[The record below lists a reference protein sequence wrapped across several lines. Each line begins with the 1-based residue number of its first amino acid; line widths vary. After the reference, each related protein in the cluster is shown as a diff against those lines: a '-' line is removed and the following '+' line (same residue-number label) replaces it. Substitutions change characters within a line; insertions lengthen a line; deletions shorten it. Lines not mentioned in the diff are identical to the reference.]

1 MTQEP
6 WLGLEEVLRKR
17 RNRKRWQKVVTAL
30 CALVVFCTTYAL
42 ILPAI
47 TLEKGCPIPEHTHGP
62 ECYTQ
67 LTARQETTLSCA
79 AQIHQHTKGCYDQ
92 NHNLACGY
100 ADFLVH
106 THEENC
112 YDGSGNLRCPLREV
126 KAHSHNENCYA
137 PGHSHGED
145 CYTRV
150 QGPLICGKHVHT
162 DSCWAETREL
172 TCGLEEGPD
181 HSHGEECDQVTR
193 QLTCGEADHTHGEEC
208 YAWEQELTCTQEET
222 PVLTCREPEV
232 ILHRHTENCYDQ
244 EGTLVCG
251 MLQILQHQH
260 GEECFVTR
268 EIPVDTEELTC
279 TDETHEHGPQCYGQW
294 QLVCPLEE
302 HTHDDRCTPGPEPEE
317 TEATEETG
325 ASAETEATGETE
337 PTGETEATEETEPTE
352 DSDAA
357 KGGDQEAVK
366 PTEAEETQVTEET
379 EPTDETEPTE
389 EPETPLPESTPSGLP
404 VLGRAYAAADPYGI
418 MPLMLEDEETVLE
431 DRTGSSEPID
441 LTNYIVPD
449 FDGTKTKLEYRLSTS
464 EEWRTTEGATGIPGD
479 AAFRL
484 TVAYSKVNIEDL
496 LKADCKLSYTLPDF
510 FRITTQN
517 GSILDDH
524 NQTIGTLQITGQN
537 VMIQFKQEWV
547 TNQKTETNDVI
558 HGYFSVEA
566 KANLSKV
573 PTDGQETITIGKVT
587 LNAEFQGDLIARYGD
602 VQIKKTVEPQVFRED
617 GKDYLKYTVK
627 VTAGAD
633 GCPGVKVQDAFGT
646 GKQWVEAYVLP
657 ADAGATDNGN
667 GTMTWTIGEMTASE
681 TRTLTYQVRL
691 KEGYTYGCSPFS
703 NKNKFSN
710 GSIVNTATVSSTVS
724 SQGKDQVYNR
734 GEATA
739 TFEPVAKA
747 TLSKKCSIVKS
758 PDDGSMK
765 ITYYIWVQADSKN
778 SFDLRD
784 IIIRDALNGSL
795 DNLAITDDK
804 IRKYVTYDADNFS
817 LYEGGKNEQSD
828 MTDLTTKYQT
838 PPANGPIFPENEG
851 KHNTVFEY
859 HVGPLQPGQCRTLVY
874 TVTVDPGAF
883 AAAGNENFIVGNRV
897 YIYNVNK
904 DGTKGDFFERYGCT
918 PVITHKDWTRKVAG
932 EEVAAAQTIDM
943 TEPVYDSSF
952 ALDTATSFTVPA
964 GSQQYQVLVN
974 EAGDWDLSSATLS
987 DSLNSDLMQFV
998 GYVKVDAIAIGT
1010 NKPDSGLTDAQ
1021 ALNAFTGRTST
1032 KTAWVKIDKM
1042 QCFSFTPQ
1050 SIGLGG
1056 GNYAYQLTYYAKS
1069 DVPGSITVNNTFTLS
1084 GTVGYGGQPYQ
1095 IAGITSS
1102 AQVTVSGDSS
1112 FHTAKKALFYE
1123 APTTT
1128 GSTGFLYWAIQVDGT
1143 KLLKDFAIKDTPDS
1157 GDKLTGHS
1165 LTDDSLVGVY
1175 MGESNFVFSDY
1186 SSISAVQKQLTPVA
1200 STSYT
1205 TSQEGGA
1212 LTVKLKQDLPLSDGQ
1227 SLYVLVKTQP
1237 TALPQDQRDA
1247 FVYQNSCQYSF
1258 VKDNWVDDVGSAQQ
1272 TLYSKASIFK
1282 EWSDVFT
1289 YDGTSGSIKK
1299 VTPTNKEAF
1308 YDTVLL
1314 KNQPG
1319 EYVGWLIHLNYGG
1332 TLSGSYRVE
1341 ETVPAGL
1348 EIAYIRMY
1356 WYGDNV
1362 KNQESK
1368 SEMVQISDLGSGW
1381 EPKTNP
1387 STGLNCGPHAN
1398 YYYVQGQKAIM
1409 EVSNLVAGRERDKY
1423 AVELQIVCKLVDRDV
1438 LQGGVQKEF
1447 SNSVRLL
1454 TTDHGELD
1462 TDVSPVTLSV
1472 SQLKKAAGDTKT
1484 TSPAPGTYPFV
1495 ITVNEDG
1502 IDLMPNEKTIT
1513 LVDELGAGLTI
1524 DDDSIKITNTTTS
1537 RELTAGTEWKSSLT
1551 TTDSGTQTLKIK
1563 LPDDQPLKIT
1573 YNVFLEAAPGQPIN
1587 ITNKAHWEGYESP
1600 TDGTV
1605 TVQDYSYNASGGAVP
1620 GTSAKITI
1628 VKRDLNNTSNLLS
1641 GATFQITE
1649 MKLSDDQKTLESTET
1664 VTTGETDSDGT
1675 VSFNGLSYNTVY
1687 KIEET
1692 GAPEG
1697 YVLDDQARKPYYV
1710 VVAKQESDGSY
1721 PNKDAYDELQEKV
1734 YFTYT
1739 SSTYTHKAYNH
1750 KGEIT
1755 VNKQFTNADG
1765 VSGITPL
1772 KGTYRFG
1779 LFAQENPDAGTPPL
1793 AEDVAV
1799 YDQYGKLTE
1808 AAKFTDVTLGTPYYV
1823 YELDDNGNAILP
1835 GNDAISNKIPFVVS
1849 YSGNAITVT
1858 GDAPGSVTVTN
1869 RINYPELPQT
1879 GGVGT
1884 GVFRVSGAAAALLAG
1899 CILTGR
1905 EGRKRKRRENNET

>member
-6 WLGLEEVLRKR
+6 WLGLEEVRRKR
-17 RNRKRWQKVVTAL
+17 RLRKRWQKVVTAL

-47 TLEKGCPIPEHTHGP
+47 TLEKGCPIPEHTHTP

-67 LTARQETTLSCA
+67 LTARQETALSCA
-79 AQIHQHTKGCYDQ
+79 AQLHQHTDGCYDR
-92 NHNLACGY
+92 NHNLVCGY

-106 THEENC
+106 THEGNC

-162 DSCWAETREL
+162 EGCWAETREL

-181 HSHGEECDQVTR
+181 HSHGEECYQVTR

-208 YAWEQELTCTQEET
+208 YAWEQTLTCTQEET

-251 MLQILQHQH
+251 MPQILQHQH

-268 EIPVDTEELTC
+268 DIPVDRSALTC
-279 TDETHEHGPQCYGQW
+279 QDETHEHGPLCYGQW

-302 HTHDDRCTPGPEPEE
+302 HTHDDRCTPGPKPEE
-317 TEATEETG
+317 TEPTEETK
-325 ASAETEATGETE
+325 ATEATE
-337 PTGETEATEETEPTE
+337 PTGETEPTVETEPTE
-352 DSDAA
+352 A
-357 KGGDQEAVK
+357 
-366 PTEAEETQVTEET
+366 TESTE
-379 EPTDETEPTE
+379 ETEPTE
-389 EPETPLPESTPSGLP
+389 EPEAPLPESTPSGLP

-431 DRTGSSEPID
+431 DRTGSSEPIN
-441 LTNYIVPD
+441 LENYIVDD
-449 FDGTKTKLEYRLSTS
+449 FDGTKTKLEYKTTSTGP
-464 EEWRTTEGATGIPGD
+464 WIDFNNATNIPGD

-484 TVAYSKVNIEDL
+484 TVAYSNVNIEDL
-496 LKADCKLSYTLPDF
+496 LAADCKLSYTLPDF
-510 FRITTQN
+510 FRITSKD
-517 GSILDDH
+517 GSILDS
-524 NQTIGTLQITGQN
+524 NNKEIGTLQITGQN

-547 TNQKTETNDVI
+547 NNQKTGTNDVI

-602 VQIKKTVEPQVFRED
+602 VQIEKTVKPQVFRE
-617 GKDYLKYTVK
+617 GGNDYLEYTVK

-633 GCPGVKVQDAFGT
+633 GCPNVTVRDTFGD
-646 GKQWVEAYVLP
+646 GKKWVEDFVVTPSSGNVAY
-657 ADAGATDNGN
+657 DKDTKS
-667 GTMTWTIGEMTASE
+667 MTWSIGNMPANTEQ
-681 TRTLTYQVRL
+681 TLTYRVKL
-691 KEGYTYGCSPFS
+691 ADNYTYGCTPF
-703 NKNKFSN
+703 KKDKFSN
-710 GSIVNTATVSSTVS
+710 GSIVNTAAVYSRG
-724 SQGKDQVYNR
+724 QKDEYKRREV
-734 GEATA
+734 TA
-739 TFEPVAKA
+739 TFEPAAKA

-784 IIIRDALNGSL
+784 IIIRDALDGSL
-795 DNLAITDDK
+795 DGTPMTKEN
-804 IRKYVTYDADNFS
+804 IRQYIAYDENSFS
-817 LYEGGKNEQSD
+817 LYEGGKNQQSD

-883 AAAGNENFIVGNRV
+883 AAAGNKNFTVGNRV

-918 PVITHKDWTRKVAG
+918 QDITRKAWTRKVAG
-932 EEVAAAQTIDM
+932 EEVAAAQEVKM
-943 TEPVYDSSF
+943 AENVYDSN
-952 ALDTATSFTVPA
+952 LNQDTTTNSFTVPQ
-964 GSQQYQVLVN
+964 GSRKYQVLVN
-974 EAGDWDLSSATLS
+974 EAGDWNLSDATLS
-987 DSLNSDLMQFV
+987 DSLKSNSLNSDSVQFV
-998 GYVKVDAIAIGT
+998 GYVKVDAYAVDAADRP
-1010 NKPDSGLTDAQ
+1010 NSSLTDTD
-1021 ALNAFTGRTST
+1021 ALNAFANRPIA
-1032 KTAWVKIDKM
+1032 KTAWVKIDGT
-1042 QCFSFTPQ
+1042 QTFSFIPR

-1056 GNYAYQLTYYAKS
+1056 DQKYAYRLTYYAKS
-1069 DVPGSITVNNTFTLS
+1069 DIPGSIGVTNSFVLTVTYGTQTYSMSSNVNVTF
-1084 GTVGYGGQPYQ
+1084 
-1095 IAGITSS
+1095 S
-1102 AQVTVSGDSS
+1102 ADSS

-1123 APTTT
+1123 APAAAD
-1128 GSTGFLYWAIQVDGT
+1128 STGFLYWAIQVDGT
-1143 KLLKDFAIKDTPDS
+1143 RLLENFAIKDTPDS

-1165 LTDDSLVGVY
+1165 LTADSLVGVY
-1175 MGESNFVFSDY
+1175 TGANNLNFSDCTN
-1186 SSISAVQKQLTPVA
+1186 ISAVQSKLTPVA
-1200 STSYT
+1200 STLYT
-1205 TSQEGGA
+1205 DNLDGGA
-1212 LTVKLKQDLPLSDGQ
+1212 LTVKLNQELTLPEGQ
-1227 SLYVLVKTQP
+1227 SLYILVKTQP
-1237 TALPQDQRDA
+1237 TALPQEQRDA

-1258 VKDNWVDDVGSAQQ
+1258 VEGNWVKDGGSAQQ

-1282 EWSDVFT
+1282 ERSDVFT
-1289 YDGTSGSIKK
+1289 YDGKK
-1299 VTPTNKEAF
+1299 LKCISSNTTNEEPRAGYDPT
-1308 YDTVLL
+1308 LL
-1314 KNQPG
+1314 NSQPG

-1332 TLSGSYRVE
+1332 TLSGNYRVE

-1356 WYGDNV
+1356 WYGDKV
-1362 KNQESK
+1362 TTTP
-1368 SEMVQISDLGSGW
+1368 EMVPITGLDGW
-1381 EPKTNP
+1381 TAQHNT
-1387 STGLNCGPHAN
+1387 STGILRCGQHTN
-1398 YYYVQGQKAIM
+1398 YYYVNGQKAIM
-1409 EVSNLVAGRERDKY
+1409 EVSNLVAGRERDNY

-1447 SNSVRLL
+1447 SNVVRLL

-1472 SQLKKAAGDTKT
+1472 SQLKKAAGDTET
-1484 TSPAPGTYPFV
+1484 ASPAPGTYPFE
-1495 ITVNEDG
+1495 ITVNEAG
-1502 IDLMPNEKTIT
+1502 IDLMPGIGNNTIT

-1524 DDDSIKITNTTTS
+1524 DDASIKVTNTTTFQ
-1537 RELTAGTEWKSSLT
+1537 ELTAGTEWKSSLT
-1551 TTDSGTQTLKIK
+1551 TTASGTQTLKIK

-1573 YNVFLEAAPGQPIN
+1573 YNVFLEATPGEKIN
-1587 ITNKAHWEGYESP
+1587 ITNTAHWEGYESP
-1600 TDGTV
+1600 TGDTV
-1605 TVQDYSYNASGGAVP
+1605 TVPNYSYTAIGGAVP

-1628 VKRDLNNTSNLLS
+1628 VKRDLNNTSKVLS
-1641 GATFQITE
+1641 GARFQITE
-1649 MKLSDDQKTLESTET
+1649 MKLSADQSTLETTGT
-1664 VTTGETDSDGT
+1664 VQTGETGNNGT
-1675 VSFNGLSYNTVY
+1675 YSFEGLEYNTVY

-1692 GAPEG
+1692 RAPEG
-1697 YVLDDQARKPYYV
+1697 YVLDDQAEKPYYV
-1710 VVAKQESDGSY
+1710 VVAKKGSDGSY
-1721 PNKDAYDELQEKV
+1721 TNETAYKSLPVKV
-1734 YFTYT
+1734 NFTYT
-1739 SSTYTHKAYNH
+1739 SNTYIRNAYNH

-1755 VNKQFTNADG
+1755 VTKQFVNADG
-1765 VSGITPL
+1765 VSPIKAL
-1772 KGTYRFG
+1772 KGAYHFG
-1779 LFAQENPDAGTPPL
+1779 LFAQENPDAGTAPL

-1799 YDQYGKLTE
+1799 YDQFGELTE
-1808 AAKFTDVTLGTPYYV
+1808 AAKFTDVELGKAYYV
-1823 YELDDNGNAILP
+1823 YELDDNGNAIWP
-1835 GNDAISNKIPFVVS
+1835 GKDAIANKIPFVVN
-1849 YSGNAITVT
+1849 YTGNPITVT
-1858 GDAPGSVTVTN
+1858 GDAPTTVTVTN

-1884 GVFRVSGAAAALLAG
+1884 GVFRFSGAVAALLAG
-1899 CILTGR
+1899 FILAGR
-1905 EGRKRKRRENNET
+1905 EGRKRKRRETNET